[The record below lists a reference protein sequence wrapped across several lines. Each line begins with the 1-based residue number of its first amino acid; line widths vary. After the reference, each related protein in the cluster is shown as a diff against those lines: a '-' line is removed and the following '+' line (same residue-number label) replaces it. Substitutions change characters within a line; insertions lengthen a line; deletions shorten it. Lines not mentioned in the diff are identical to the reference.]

1 MKKII
6 TAMIVAGF
14 VACVAMPEQRAE
26 AQVITN
32 RCCDVNNVIRCVI
45 DPPTTLGGACFC
57 FNQGYGHG
65 C

>member
-6 TAMIVAGF
+6 VAILVAGTI
-14 VACVAMPEQRAE
+14 ACIITPEQKAE
-26 AQVITN
+26 AQIVTN

>member
-6 TAMIVAGF
+6 TATLIAIF
-14 VACVAMPEQRAE
+14 TACIIMPEHTAQ

-32 RCCDVNNVIRCVI
+32 RCCDGNNVIRCII